1 VWHNYKQD
9 NSILNYNNKSDE
21 PMLLS
26 IKSWLFETPSKDCMA
41 NYALSGKNRHLEQII
56 ALYSNDLYHYLV
68 TQSNTHLAYDISQQT
83 WLKVIEKRH
92 LYQAQTTPKAW
103 LFKLA
108 RNILIDEYRK
118 QQRFVELDETLHLP
132 APTKVIESDLAI
144 SYEALDAALKQLS
157 FVQREAITLQ
167 QEGFSLADIELI
179 THSNNET
186 IKTRLRYAKQNL
198 KRLLGERNE
207 QA

>member
-1 VWHNYKQD
+1 
-9 NSILNYNNKSDE
+9 
-21 PMLLS
+21 MLLS

-41 NYALSGKNRHLEQII
+41 SYAKSGDNRYLEQLI
-56 ALYSNDLYHYLV
+56 ALYSNDLYHYLA
-68 TQSNTHLAYDISQQT
+68 TQSNTHLAYDVSQQT

-108 RNILIDEYRK
+108 RNTLIDEYRR
-118 QQRFVELDETLHLP
+118 QQHFVELDENTHLP
-132 APTKVIESDLAI
+132 AKQSEQSDTNI
-144 SYEALDAALKQLS
+144 SYEAFDAALKQLS

-179 THSNNET
+179 TQSSLET

-198 KRLLGERNE
+198 KRLLGANNE

>member
-1 VWHNYKQD
+1 MASYAKSGD
-9 NSILNYNNKSDE
+9 NRY
-21 PMLLS
+21 
-26 IKSWLFETPSKDCMA
+26 
-41 NYALSGKNRHLEQII
+41 LEQLI

-68 TQSNTHLAYDISQQT
+68 TQSNTHLAYDVSQQT
-83 WLKVIEKRH
+83 WLKVIEKRN

-108 RNILIDEYRK
+108 RNTLIDEYRR
-118 QQRFVELDETLHLP
+118 QQHFVELDENTHL
-132 APTKVIESDLAI
+132 AAQNDKSENDLTSGDLTSKDSHIGSSNI
-144 SYEALDAALKQLS
+144 SYEAFYAALKQLS

-179 THSNNET
+179 TQSSLET

-198 KRLLGERNE
+198 KRLLGANNE

>member
-1 VWHNYKQD
+1 MQ
-9 NSILNYNNKSDE
+9 
-21 PMLLS
+21 LS

-41 NYALSGKNRHLEQII
+41 SYAKSGDNRYLEQLI

-68 TQSNTHLAYDISQQT
+68 TQSNTHLAYDVSQQT

-108 RNILIDEYRK
+108 RNTLIDEYRR
-118 QQRFVELDETLHLP
+118 QQHFVELDENTHL
-132 APTKVIESDLAI
+132 AAQNDKSESGLTIGSSNI
-144 SYEALDAALKQLS
+144 SYDAFDAALKQLS
-157 FVQREAITLQ
+157 FVQREAVTLQ

-179 THSNNET
+179 TQSSLET
-186 IKTRLRYAKQNL
+186 IKTRLRYAKQHL
-198 KRLLGERNE
+198 KRLLGANNE

>member
-1 VWHNYKQD
+1 
-9 NSILNYNNKSDE
+9 
-21 PMLLS
+21 MLLS

-41 NYALSGKNRHLEQII
+41 SYAKSGDNRYLEQLI

-68 TQSNTHLAYDISQQT
+68 TQSNTHLAYDVSQQT

-108 RNILIDEYRK
+108 RNTLIDEYRR
-118 QQRFVELDETLHLP
+118 QQHFVELDENTHL
-132 APTKVIESDLAI
+132 AAQNDESESDLNSGDLNSGDLTSGDSHIGSSNI
-144 SYEALDAALKQLS
+144 SYEAFDAALKQLS

-167 QEGFSLADIELI
+167 QEGFSLTDIELI
-179 THSNNET
+179 TQSSLET

-198 KRLLGERNE
+198 KRLLGANNE

>member
-1 VWHNYKQD
+1 
-9 NSILNYNNKSDE
+9 
-21 PMLLS
+21 MLLS

-41 NYALSGKNRHLEQII
+41 SYAKSGDNRYLEQLI

-68 TQSNTHLAYDISQQT
+68 TQSNTHLAYDVSQQT

-108 RNILIDEYRK
+108 RNTLIDEYRR
-118 QQRFVELDETLHLP
+118 QQHFVELDENTHL
-132 APTKVIESDLAI
+132 AAQNDKSESGLTIGSSNI
-144 SYEALDAALKQLS
+144 SYDAFDAALKQLS

-179 THSNNET
+179 TQSSLET
-186 IKTRLRYAKQNL
+186 IKTRLRYAKQHL
-198 KRLLGERNE
+198 KRLLGANNE

>member
-1 VWHNYKQD
+1 
-9 NSILNYNNKSDE
+9 
-21 PMLLS
+21 MLLS

-41 NYALSGKNRHLEQII
+41 SYAKSGDNRYLEQLI

-68 TQSNTHLAYDISQQT
+68 TQSNTHLAYDVSQQT

-92 LYQAQTTPKAW
+92 LYQGQTTPKAW

-108 RNILIDEYRK
+108 RNTLIDEYRRQK
-118 QQRFVELDETLHLP
+118 HFVELDENTHL
-132 APTKVIESDLAI
+132 AAQNDKSESGLTIGSSNI
-144 SYEALDAALKQLS
+144 SYDAFDAALKQLS
-157 FVQREAITLQ
+157 FVQREAVTLQ

-179 THSNNET
+179 TQSSLET

-198 KRLLGERNE
+198 KRLLGANNE

>member
-1 VWHNYKQD
+1 
-9 NSILNYNNKSDE
+9 
-21 PMLLS
+21 MLLS

-41 NYALSGKNRHLEQII
+41 SYAKSGENRYLEQLI

-68 TQSNTHLAYDISQQT
+68 TQSNTHLAYDVSQQT

-108 RNILIDEYRK
+108 RNTLIDEYRK
-118 QQRFVELDETLHLP
+118 QQRFVELDENTHL
-132 APTKVIESDLAI
+132 AAQNDKSESGLTIGSSNI
-144 SYEALDAALKQLS
+144 SYDAFDAALKQLS

-179 THSNNET
+179 TQSSLET

-198 KRLLGERNE
+198 KRLLGANNE

>member
-1 VWHNYKQD
+1 
-9 NSILNYNNKSDE
+9 
-21 PMLLS
+21 MLLS

-41 NYALSGKNRHLEQII
+41 SYAKSGDNRYLEQLI

-68 TQSNTHLAYDISQQT
+68 TQSNTHLAYDVSQQT

-108 RNILIDEYRK
+108 RNTLIDEYRK
-118 QQRFVELDETLHLP
+118 QQRFVELDENTHL
-132 APTKVIESDLAI
+132 AAQNDKSESGLNIGSSNI
-144 SYEALDAALKQLS
+144 SYDAFDAALKQLS

-179 THSNNET
+179 TQSSLET

-198 KRLLGERNE
+198 KRLLGANNE

>member
-1 VWHNYKQD
+1 
-9 NSILNYNNKSDE
+9 
-21 PMLLS
+21 MLLS

-41 NYALSGKNRHLEQII
+41 SYAKSGDNRHLEQLI

-68 TQSNTHLAYDISQQT
+68 TQSNTHLAYDVSQQT
-83 WLKVIEKRH
+83 WLKVMEKRH

-108 RNILIDEYRK
+108 RNTLIDEYRK
-118 QQRFVELDETLHLP
+118 QQRFVELDENTHLP
-132 APTKVIESDLAI
+132 AQQNEQSSSISDI
-144 SYEALDAALKQLS
+144 SYQAFDSALKQLS

-167 QEGFSLADIELI
+167 QEGFSLADIALI
-179 THSNNET
+179 TQSNHENV
-186 IKTRLRYAKQNL
+186 KTRLRYAKQNL
-198 KRLLGERNE
+198 KRLLGANNE

>member
-1 VWHNYKQD
+1 
-9 NSILNYNNKSDE
+9 
-21 PMLLS
+21 MLLS

-41 NYALSGKNRHLEQII
+41 SYAKSGDNHYLEQLI

-68 TQSNTHLAYDISQQT
+68 TQSNTHLAYDVSQQT

-108 RNILIDEYRK
+108 RNTLIDEYRK
-118 QQRFVELDETLHLP
+118 QQHFVELDENTHL
-132 APTKVIESDLAI
+132 AAQNDKNESGLTIGSSNI
-144 SYEALDAALKQLS
+144 SYIAFDAALKQLS

-179 THSNNET
+179 TQSSLET

-198 KRLLGERNE
+198 KRLLGANNE

>member
-1 VWHNYKQD
+1 
-9 NSILNYNNKSDE
+9 
-21 PMLLS
+21 MS
-26 IKSWLFETPSKDCMA
+26 IKSWLFETPNIDFMA
-41 NYALSGKNRHLEQII
+41 RYAKSGENRHLEQLI

-92 LYQAQTTPKAW
+92 LYQKQTTPKAW

-108 RNILIDEYRK
+108 RNTLIDEFRK
-118 QQRFVELDETLHLP
+118 QQRFVELED
-132 APTKVIESDLAI
+132 
-144 SYEALDAALKQLS
+144 DAAIAAPSTKQSFDYDAINNALMQLS

-167 QEGFSLADIELI
+167 QEGFSLTDIELI
-179 THSNNET
+179 TQSNQET

-198 KRLLGERNE
+198 KRLLGETNE
-207 QA
+207 

>member
-1 VWHNYKQD
+1 
-9 NSILNYNNKSDE
+9 
-21 PMLLS
+21 MLLS

-41 NYALSGKNRHLEQII
+41 SYAKSGDNRYLEQLI

-68 TQSNTHLAYDISQQT
+68 TQSNTHLAYDVSQQT

-108 RNILIDEYRK
+108 RNTLIDEYRR
-118 QQRFVELDETLHLP
+118 QQHFVELDENTHL
-132 APTKVIESDLAI
+132 AAQNDKNERDLTIGSSNI
-144 SYEALDAALKQLS
+144 SYDAFDAALKQLS

-179 THSNNET
+179 TQSSLET

-198 KRLLGERNE
+198 KRLLGANNE

>member
-1 VWHNYKQD
+1 
-9 NSILNYNNKSDE
+9 
-21 PMLLS
+21 MLLS

-41 NYALSGKNRHLEQII
+41 SYAKSGDNRYLEQLI

-68 TQSNTHLAYDISQQT
+68 TQSNTHLAYDVSQQT

-108 RNILIDEYRK
+108 RNTLIDEYRR
-118 QQRFVELDETLHLP
+118 QQHFVELDENTHL
-132 APTKVIESDLAI
+132 AAQNDKSESGLTIGSSNI
-144 SYEALDAALKQLS
+144 SYDAFDAALKQLS

-179 THSNNET
+179 TQSSLET
-186 IKTRLRYAKQNL
+186 AKTRLRYAKQNL
-198 KRLLGERNE
+198 KRLLGANNE

>member
-1 VWHNYKQD
+1 
-9 NSILNYNNKSDE
+9 
-21 PMLLS
+21 MLLS

-41 NYALSGKNRHLEQII
+41 SYAKSGDNRYLEQLI

-68 TQSNTHLAYDISQQT
+68 TQSNTHLAYDVSQQT

-92 LYQAQTTPKAW
+92 LYQAQITPKAW

-108 RNILIDEYRK
+108 RNTLIDEYRR
-118 QQRFVELDETLHLP
+118 QQHFVELDENTHL
-132 APTKVIESDLAI
+132 AAQNDKSESDLDGGDLTSGDSHIGSSNI
-144 SYEALDAALKQLS
+144 SYDAFDAALKQLS

-167 QEGFSLADIELI
+167 QEGFSLTDIELI
-179 THSNNET
+179 TQSSLET

-198 KRLLGERNE
+198 KRLLGVNNE

>member
-1 VWHNYKQD
+1 
-9 NSILNYNNKSDE
+9 
-21 PMLLS
+21 MLLS

-41 NYALSGKNRHLEQII
+41 SYAKSGDNRYLEQLI

-68 TQSNTHLAYDISQQT
+68 TQSNTHLAYDVSQQT

-108 RNILIDEYRK
+108 RNTLIDEYRR
-118 QQRFVELDETLHLP
+118 QQHFVELDENTHL
-132 APTKVIESDLAI
+132 AAQNDKSESDLTSGDSHIGSSNI
-144 SYEALDAALKQLS
+144 SYDAFDAALKQLS

-179 THSNNET
+179 TQSSLET
-186 IKTRLRYAKQNL
+186 IKTRLRYAKQHL
-198 KRLLGERNE
+198 KRLLGANNE

>member
-1 VWHNYKQD
+1 
-9 NSILNYNNKSDE
+9 
-21 PMLLS
+21 MLLS
-26 IKSWLFETPSKDCMA
+26 IKSWLFEMPSKDCMA
-41 NYALSGKNRHLEQII
+41 SYAKSGDNRYLEQLI

-68 TQSNTHLAYDISQQT
+68 TQSNTHLAYDVSQQT

-108 RNILIDEYRK
+108 RNTLIDEYRK
-118 QQRFVELDETLHLP
+118 QQRFVELDENTHLP
-132 APTKVIESDLAI
+132 AQKDKNESDLTI
-144 SYEALDAALKQLS
+144 DSSNINYEAFDAALKQLS

-179 THSNNET
+179 TQSNHESV
-186 IKTRLRYAKQNL
+186 KTRLRYAKQNL
-198 KRLLGERNE
+198 KRLLGANNE

>member
-1 VWHNYKQD
+1 
-9 NSILNYNNKSDE
+9 
-21 PMLLS
+21 MLLS

-41 NYALSGKNRHLEQII
+41 SYAKSGENRYLEQLI

-68 TQSNTHLAYDISQQT
+68 TQSNTHLAYDVSQQT

-108 RNILIDEYRK
+108 RNTLIDEYRR
-118 QQRFVELDETLHLP
+118 QQHFVELDENTHL
-132 APTKVIESDLAI
+132 AAQNDKNESDLTIGSSNI
-144 SYEALDAALKQLS
+144 SYDAFDAALKQLS

-167 QEGFSLADIELI
+167 QEGFSLVDIELI
-179 THSNNET
+179 TQSSLET

-198 KRLLGERNE
+198 KRLLGANNE

>member
-1 VWHNYKQD
+1 
-9 NSILNYNNKSDE
+9 
-21 PMLLS
+21 MLLS

-41 NYALSGKNRHLEQII
+41 SYAKSGDNRYLEQLI
-56 ALYSNDLYHYLV
+56 ALYSNDLYHYLI
-68 TQSNTHLAYDISQQT
+68 TQSNTHLAYDVSQQT

-108 RNILIDEYRK
+108 RNTLIDEYRK
-118 QQRFVELDETLHLP
+118 QQHFVELDESTHLP
-132 APTKVIESDLAI
+132 AQNHKSESDLNSSDLTSGDSHIGSSNI
-144 SYEALDAALKQLS
+144 SYDAFDAALKQLS

-167 QEGFSLADIELI
+167 QEGFSLTDIELI
-179 THSNNET
+179 THSNAET

-198 KRLLGERNE
+198 KRLLGASNE

>member
-1 VWHNYKQD
+1 
-9 NSILNYNNKSDE
+9 
-21 PMLLS
+21 MLLS

-41 NYALSGKNRHLEQII
+41 SYAKSGDNRYLEQLI

-68 TQSNTHLAYDISQQT
+68 MQSNTHLAYDVSQQT

-108 RNILIDEYRK
+108 RNTLVDEYRK
-118 QQRFVELDETLHLP
+118 QQRFVELDENTHLP
-132 APTKVIESDLAI
+132 AQQNEQGNNNSNSNINYQAFDS
-144 SYEALDAALKQLS
+144 ALKQLS

-179 THSNNET
+179 TQSNHESV
-186 IKTRLRYAKQNL
+186 KTRLRYAKQNL
-198 KRLLGERNE
+198 KRLLGANNE

>member
-1 VWHNYKQD
+1 
-9 NSILNYNNKSDE
+9 
-21 PMLLS
+21 MLLS

-41 NYALSGKNRHLEQII
+41 SYAKSGDNRYLEQLI

-68 TQSNTHLAYDISQQT
+68 TQSNTHLAYDVSQQT

-108 RNILIDEYRK
+108 RNTLIDEYRR
-118 QQRFVELDETLHLP
+118 QQHFVELDENTHL
-132 APTKVIESDLAI
+132 AAQNDKSESGLTIGSSNI
-144 SYEALDAALKQLS
+144 SYDAFDAALKQLS

-167 QEGFSLADIELI
+167 QEGFSLTDIELI
-179 THSNNET
+179 TQSSLET

-198 KRLLGERNE
+198 KRLLGANNE

>member
-1 VWHNYKQD
+1 
-9 NSILNYNNKSDE
+9 
-21 PMLLS
+21 MLLS

-41 NYALSGKNRHLEQII
+41 SYAKSGDNRYLEQLI

-68 TQSNTHLAYDISQQT
+68 TQSNTHLAYDVSQQT

-92 LYQAQTTPKAW
+92 LYQAQNTPKAW

-108 RNILIDEYRK
+108 RNTLIDEYRRQK
-118 QQRFVELDETLHLP
+118 HFVELDENTHL
-132 APTKVIESDLAI
+132 AAQNDKSESGLTIGSSNI
-144 SYEALDAALKQLS
+144 SYDAFDAALKQLS

-167 QEGFSLADIELI
+167 QEGFSLTDIELI
-179 THSNNET
+179 TQSSLET
-186 IKTRLRYAKQNL
+186 IKTRLRYAKQHL
-198 KRLLGERNE
+198 KRLLGANNE

>member
-1 VWHNYKQD
+1 
-9 NSILNYNNKSDE
+9 
-21 PMLLS
+21 MLLS

-41 NYALSGKNRHLEQII
+41 SYAKSGDNRYLEQLI

-68 TQSNTHLAYDISQQT
+68 TQSNTHLAYDVSQQT

-108 RNILIDEYRK
+108 RNTLIDEYRR
-118 QQRFVELDETLHLP
+118 QQHFVELDENTHL
-132 APTKVIESDLAI
+132 AAQNDKSESGLTIGSSNI
-144 SYEALDAALKQLS
+144 SYDAFDAALKQLS
-157 FVQREAITLQ
+157 FVQREAVTLQ

-179 THSNNET
+179 TQSSLET
-186 IKTRLRYAKQNL
+186 IKTRLRYAKQHL
-198 KRLLGERNE
+198 KRLLGANNE

>member
-1 VWHNYKQD
+1 
-9 NSILNYNNKSDE
+9 
-21 PMLLS
+21 MLLS

-41 NYALSGKNRHLEQII
+41 SYTKSGNNRYLEQLI

-68 TQSNTHLAYDISQQT
+68 TQSDTHLAYDVSQQT

-108 RNILIDEYRK
+108 RNTLIDEYRK
-118 QQRFVELDETLHLP
+118 QQHFVELDESTHL
-132 APTKVIESDLAI
+132 AAQNDKSDLASCNSHIGSSNI
-144 SYEALDAALKQLS
+144 SYDAFDTALKQLS

-167 QEGFSLADIELI
+167 QEGFSLTDIELI
-179 THSNNET
+179 THSNAET

-198 KRLLGERNE
+198 KRLLGASNE

>member
-1 VWHNYKQD
+1 
-9 NSILNYNNKSDE
+9 
-21 PMLLS
+21 
-26 IKSWLFETPSKDCMA
+26 
-41 NYALSGKNRHLEQII
+41 
-56 ALYSNDLYHYLV
+56 
-68 TQSNTHLAYDISQQT
+68 
-83 WLKVIEKRH
+83 IEKRH

-108 RNILIDEYRK
+108 RNTLIDEFRK
-118 QQRFVELDETLHLP
+118 QRRFVELDENSQLP
-132 APTKVIESDLAI
+132 AQNNNQSELTSSDSHIGDTHI
-144 SYEALDAALKQLS
+144 SYETFNTALKQLS

-179 THSNNET
+179 TQSNAQT

-198 KRLLGERNE
+198 KQLLGDRNE

>member
-1 VWHNYKQD
+1 LPKYQ
-9 NSILNYNNKSDE
+9 
-21 PMLLS
+21 
-26 IKSWLFETPSKDCMA
+26 TDCCKF
-41 NYALSGKNRHLEQII
+41 NLERSTDPI
-56 ALYSNDLYHYLV
+56 
-68 TQSNTHLAYDISQQT
+68 TQSNTHLAYDVSQQT

-108 RNILIDEYRK
+108 SNTLIDEYRK
-118 QQRFVELDETLHLP
+118 QQRFVELDENTHLP
-132 APTKVIESDLAI
+132 AQKDKNESDLTI
-144 SYEALDAALKQLS
+144 GSSNINYEAFDAALKQLS

-179 THSNNET
+179 TQSSLET

-198 KRLLGERNE
+198 KRLLGANNE

>member
-1 VWHNYKQD
+1 
-9 NSILNYNNKSDE
+9 
-21 PMLLS
+21 MLLS

-41 NYALSGKNRHLEQII
+41 SYAKSGDNRYLEQLI

-68 TQSNTHLAYDISQQT
+68 TQSNTHLAYDVSQQT

-108 RNILIDEYRK
+108 RNTLIDEYRR
-118 QQRFVELDETLHLP
+118 QQDFVELDENTHL
-132 APTKVIESDLAI
+132 ATQNDKSESDLNNGDLTSGDSHIGSSNI
-144 SYEALDAALKQLS
+144 SYDAFDAALKQLS

-167 QEGFSLADIELI
+167 QEGFSLTDIELI
-179 THSNNET
+179 TQSSLET

-198 KRLLGERNE
+198 KRLLGANNE

>member
-1 VWHNYKQD
+1 
-9 NSILNYNNKSDE
+9 
-21 PMLLS
+21 MLLS

-41 NYALSGKNRHLEQII
+41 SYAKSGDNRYLEQLI

-68 TQSNTHLAYDISQQT
+68 TQSNTHLAYDVSQQT

-108 RNILIDEYRK
+108 RNTLIDEYRR
-118 QQRFVELDETLHLP
+118 QQHFVELDENTHL
-132 APTKVIESDLAI
+132 AAQNDKSESGLTIGSSNI
-144 SYEALDAALKQLS
+144 SYDTFDAALKQLS

-179 THSNNET
+179 TQSSLET
-186 IKTRLRYAKQNL
+186 IKTRLRYAKQHL
-198 KRLLGERNE
+198 KRLLGANNE

>member
-1 VWHNYKQD
+1 
-9 NSILNYNNKSDE
+9 
-21 PMLLS
+21 MLLS
-26 IKSWLFETPSKDCMA
+26 IKSWLFEMPSKDCMA
-41 NYALSGKNRHLEQII
+41 SYAKSGDNRYLEQLI

-68 TQSNTHLAYDISQQT
+68 TQSNTHLAYDVSQQT

-108 RNILIDEYRK
+108 RNTLIDEYRR
-118 QQRFVELDETLHLP
+118 QQHFVELDENTHL
-132 APTKVIESDLAI
+132 AAQNDKNESDLTIGSSNI
-144 SYEALDAALKQLS
+144 SYDAFDAALKQLS

-167 QEGFSLADIELI
+167 QEGFSLVDIELI
-179 THSNNET
+179 TQSSLET

-198 KRLLGERNE
+198 KRLLGANNE

>member
-1 VWHNYKQD
+1 
-9 NSILNYNNKSDE
+9 
-21 PMLLS
+21 MLLS

-41 NYALSGKNRHLEQII
+41 SYAKSGDNRYLEQLI

-68 TQSNTHLAYDISQQT
+68 TQSNTHLAYDVSQQT

-108 RNILIDEYRK
+108 RNTLIDEYRR
-118 QQRFVELDETLHLP
+118 QQHFVELDENTHL
-132 APTKVIESDLAI
+132 AAQNDKSESDLTSGDLTSGNSHIDNLNIGSSNI
-144 SYEALDAALKQLS
+144 SYKAFDAALKQLS

-167 QEGFSLADIELI
+167 QEGFSLTDIELI
-179 THSNNET
+179 TQSSLET

-198 KRLLGERNE
+198 KRLLGANNE

>member
-1 VWHNYKQD
+1 
-9 NSILNYNNKSDE
+9 
-21 PMLLS
+21 MLLS

-41 NYALSGKNRHLEQII
+41 SYAKSGDNRYLEQLI

-68 TQSNTHLAYDISQQT
+68 TQSNTHLAYDVSQQT

-108 RNILIDEYRK
+108 RNTLIDEYRK
-118 QQRFVELDETLHLP
+118 QQRFVELDENTHL
-132 APTKVIESDLAI
+132 AAQNNHCNTNI
-144 SYEALDAALKQLS
+144 SYQAFDEALKQLS

-167 QEGFSLADIELI
+167 QEGFSLTDIELI
-179 THSNNET
+179 TQSNLET

-198 KRLLGERNE
+198 KRLLGANNE

>member
-1 VWHNYKQD
+1 
-9 NSILNYNNKSDE
+9 
-21 PMLLS
+21 MLMS
-26 IKSWLFETPSKDCMA
+26 IKTWLFETPSKDCMA
-41 NYALSGKNRHLEQII
+41 RYAKSGENRHLEQLI

-68 TQSNTHLAYDISQQT
+68 TQSNTHLAYDVSQQT
-83 WLKVIEKRH
+83 WLKVIEKRN

-108 RNILIDEYRK
+108 RNTLIDEYRK
-118 QQRFVELDETLHLP
+118 QQHFVELDENSLQPLQSANQSELTN
-132 APTKVIESDLAI
+132 SDSHIGDTHI
-144 SYEALDAALKQLS
+144 SYEAFNTALKELS

-179 THSNNET
+179 TQSNAQT

-198 KRLLGERNE
+198 KQLLGDYNE

>member
-1 VWHNYKQD
+1 
-9 NSILNYNNKSDE
+9 
-21 PMLLS
+21 MLLS

-41 NYALSGKNRHLEQII
+41 SYAKSGDNRYLEQLI

-68 TQSNTHLAYDISQQT
+68 TQSNTHLAYDVSQQT

-108 RNILIDEYRK
+108 RNTLIDEYRK
-118 QQRFVELDETLHLP
+118 QQRFVELDENTHL
-132 APTKVIESDLAI
+132 AAQNDKSESGLTIGSSNI
-144 SYEALDAALKQLS
+144 SYDAFDAALKQLS

-179 THSNNET
+179 TQSSLET

-198 KRLLGERNE
+198 KRLLGANNE

>member
-1 VWHNYKQD
+1 MARYA
-9 NSILNYNNKSDE
+9 KSGD
-21 PMLLS
+21 
-26 IKSWLFETPSKDCMA
+26 
-41 NYALSGKNRHLEQII
+41 NRHLEQLI

-68 TQSNTHLAYDISQQT
+68 TQSNTHLAYDVSQQT

-103 LFKLA
+103 LFRLA
-108 RNILIDEYRK
+108 RNTLVDEYRK
-118 QQRFVELDETLHLP
+118 QQHFVELDENSQLP
-132 APTKVIESDLAI
+132 AQNNNQNELTNSDSHIGDTHI
-144 SYEALDAALKQLS
+144 SYEAFNAALKQLS

-179 THSNNET
+179 TQSNAQT

-198 KRLLGERNE
+198 KQLLGDRNE

>member
-1 VWHNYKQD
+1 MASYA
-9 NSILNYNNKSDE
+9 KSGD
-21 PMLLS
+21 
-26 IKSWLFETPSKDCMA
+26 
-41 NYALSGKNRHLEQII
+41 NRHLEQLI
-56 ALYSNDLYHYLV
+56 ALYSNDLYHFLV
-68 TQSNTHLAYDISQQT
+68 TQSNTHLAYDVSQQT

-108 RNILIDEYRK
+108 RNTLIDEYRR
-118 QQRFVELDETLHLP
+118 QQHFVELDENTHL
-132 APTKVIESDLAI
+132 AAQNDKSENDLTSGDLTSGDSHIGSSNI
-144 SYEALDAALKQLS
+144 SYDAFDAALKQLS

-167 QEGFSLADIELI
+167 QEGFSLTDIELI
-179 THSNNET
+179 TQSSLET

-198 KRLLGERNE
+198 KRLLGANNE